1 MMQKWGLMMLSMS
14 LAACSVPVVQGQA
27 PVVAVQPIVVA
38 EAGKSVHVCELKP
51 FVETFRSEH
60 VNRGAAQLAV
70 KNNVWRNIPLCFVKT
85 KTLCA
90 KHTSKGFQ
98 AA

>member
-1 MMQKWGLMMLSMS
+1 MQKWGLMMLSMS

-27 PVVAVQPIVVA
+27 PVVAVQPILVA

-70 KNNVWRNIPLCFVKT
+70 KKQCL
-85 KTLCA
+85 A
-90 KHTSKGFQ
+90 KHSAMFCEDKDIVCKTYE
-98 AA
+98 

>member
-1 MMQKWGLMMLSMS
+1 MMQKWGLIILSMS

-70 KNNVWRNIPLCFVKT
+70 KKQCLAEHSAMFCEDKDIVCKT
-85 KTLCA
+85 YE
-90 KHTSKGFQ
+90 
-98 AA
+98 